1 MKLRTSAINLLTISI
16 LLIFLIFTSFTA
28 CTTPETDKIDVSE
41 EEQQQEQEE
50 EIQELEET
58 EEAVDYENAQFG
70 AEIKGYIPSFLCTDS
85 DNYIKIEI
93 TNTSDFT
100 WRSGG
105 QNPVRVGYHYYGQD
119 VDYSDYDNTIRTLLS
134 NNVEPGESVEVEVL
148 INDITYKGNYVIQI
162 DLVLEG
168 ICWFSAK
175 EISMLESKSYFS
187 SCTGQPESQTES

>member
-1 MKLRTSAINLLTISI
+1 MKLKTSAINLLTISI

-28 CTTPETDKIDVSE
+28 CTTPVTDKIGVSE

-50 EIQELEET
+50 ELQELEET

-100 WRSGG
+100 WRTGG
-105 QNPVRVGYHYYGQD
+105 QNSVRIGYHYYGQD
-119 VDYSDYDNTIRTLLS
+119 VDYSDYDNTTRTLLS
-134 NNVEPGESVEVEVL
+134 NNVEPGESAIIEVS
-148 INDITYKGNYVIQI
+148 INDITHKGNYVIQI

-175 EISMLESKSYFS
+175 EVPMLEGKAYFS
-187 SCTGQPESQTES
+187 SCMGQPES

>member
-1 MKLRTSAINLLTISI
+1 MKLKKSAINLLIISI
-16 LLIFLIFTSFTA
+16 LLIFLFFTLITA
-28 CTTPETDKIDVSE
+28 CTTPVTDKIDVSE
-41 EEQQQEQEE
+41 EEQEE

-58 EEAVDYENAQFG
+58 EEAVDYESAQFG

-105 QNPVRVGYHYYGQD
+105 QNPVRIGYHYYGQD
-119 VDYSDYDNTIRTLLS
+119 VDYSDYDNTNRTLLA
-134 NNVEPGESVEVEVL
+134 NNVEPGESVTIEVL
-148 INDITYKGNYVIQI
+148 INDITHKGNYVIQI

-175 EISMLESKSYFS
+175 EIPMLEGKAYLS